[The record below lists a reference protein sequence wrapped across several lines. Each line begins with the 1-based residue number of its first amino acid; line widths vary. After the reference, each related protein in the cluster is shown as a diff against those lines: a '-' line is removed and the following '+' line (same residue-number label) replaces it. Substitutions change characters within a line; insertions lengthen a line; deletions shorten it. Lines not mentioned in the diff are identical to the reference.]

1 MDKTLVGLMMIFF
14 LAFTVFITFVVFN
27 EQFSTITRASTD
39 FVSAEKSLIFAWPLT
54 LKADGTEESE
64 ITVFI
69 RTEDGRAI
77 EGKSVTLETTAGQVL
92 EDTVVTDKG
101 GKALF
106 TLTSSSPGV
115 AEITA
120 IVDNITVKRTVSVKF
135 E

>member
-27 EQFSTITRASTD
+27 EQLSTVTRASTD
-39 FVSAEKSLIFAWPLT
+39 FVSAEKSLVFAWPLS
-54 LKADGTEESE
+54 LKADGEEESE

-69 RTEDGRAI
+69 RSEDGRSI
-77 EGKSVTLETTAGQVL
+77 EGKTVTLETTLGEVL

-120 IVDNITVKRTVSVKF
+120 IVDNSTVTRTVSVKF

>member
-120 IVDNITVKRTVSVKF
+120 IVDNITVNRTVSVKF

>member
-27 EQFSTITRASTD
+27 EQLSTVTRASTD
-39 FVSAEKSLIFAWPLT
+39 FVSAEKSLVFAWPLS
-54 LKADGTEESE
+54 LKADGVEESE

-69 RTEDGRAI
+69 RSEDGRSI
-77 EGKSVTLETTAGQVL
+77 EGKTVTLETTLGEVL

-120 IVDNITVKRTVSVKF
+120 IVDNSTVTRTVSVKF

>member
-1 MDKTLVGLMMIFF
+1 MIFF